1 MKREMLKLEGMH
13 CAACAKSIEKAT
25 GKLDG
30 VYSSNVNFA
39 TEYLNIDYD
48 ENTLDREKIIST
60 VAKLGFKAVYEEVR
74 HANEE
79 QFLKKKDEEIKKLWR
94 KFVISA
100 MFSIPLLYISMGT
113 MFGLAVPKIISP
125 DVNPLNFAVIQ
136 LILTLPVM
144 ICGRDFYA
152 VGFRS
157 LIKRSPNMDSLI
169 AIGTS
174 AAFLYGIYV
183 LQ

>member
-79 QFLKKKDEEIKKLWR
+79 QFLKKKD
-94 KFVISA
+94 
-100 MFSIPLLYISMGT
+100 
-113 MFGLAVPKIISP
+113 
-125 DVNPLNFAVIQ
+125 
-136 LILTLPVM
+136 
-144 ICGRDFYA
+144 
-152 VGFRS
+152 
-157 LIKRSPNMDSLI
+157 
-169 AIGTS
+169 
-174 AAFLYGIYV
+174 
-183 LQ
+183 